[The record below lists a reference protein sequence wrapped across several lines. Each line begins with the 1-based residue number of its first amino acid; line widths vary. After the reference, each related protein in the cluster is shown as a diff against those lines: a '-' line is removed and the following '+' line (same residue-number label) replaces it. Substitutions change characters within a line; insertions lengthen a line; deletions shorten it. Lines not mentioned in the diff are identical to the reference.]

1 LRHRLISADSPGR
14 DKNEDEGQQLLKE
27 VGISDVK
34 AGAIR
39 QALIL
44 TTLALLP
51 ALGEA
56 IYFRDKVSWQSRLS
70 ASEIVTVDQ
79 ARSWGDN
86 VMWVDARP
94 AEEFE
99 HDHIPGAILL
109 NEDSWNELLP
119 QFLGQWSPERRVV
132 VYCSAQSCN
141 AAAEVGRRLREEA
154 QLKDNEGKNCVFV
167 LEGGWEEW
175 LKTR

>member
-1 LRHRLISADSPGR
+1 LRHRLISADPPGR

-27 VGISDVK
+27 VRISDVK

-51 ALGEA
+51 ALGQA

-79 ARSWGDN
+79 AQSWGDN